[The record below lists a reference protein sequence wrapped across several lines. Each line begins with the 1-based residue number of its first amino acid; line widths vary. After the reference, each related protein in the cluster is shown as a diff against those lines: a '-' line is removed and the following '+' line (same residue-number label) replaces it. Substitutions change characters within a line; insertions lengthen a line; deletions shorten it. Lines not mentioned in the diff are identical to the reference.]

1 MHVHVLFAHAGDQ
14 KPFGCSYIRL
24 LQPLQHPAAENR
36 GRVTFGVQP
45 QPADVLI
52 VERTWGPHTT
62 LGQVESLVQAVR
74 REGARLLFTLDDN
87 LLDLQAIPTDQKMYM
102 RFLARHADGV
112 LVSTPPLAERMRRLN
127 KRVVVLP
134 NQVDERLFPPEC
146 PLPLNETPL
155 TIGYMGTPTHDGDL
169 RMVLQ
174 ALRTVLRRFDGR
186 VQLQLVGGVADSRLV
201 RLFDGLPVQVLRVP
215 VEDMAYPRF
224 VAWMRANLHWDLAIA
239 PLDDTFFNRFKSDL
253 KFLDYSAL
261 GFPGVYSR
269 MPVYE
274 GTVRHLETGYLVENT
289 VAAWEEALTW
299 MLEHPEERRRMGQA
313 AWRFVQDERTLQHH
327 AAAWWDAIRKLCGDT
342 HV

>member
-224 VAWMRANLHWDLAIA
+224 VAWMRA
-239 PLDDTFFNRFKSDL
+239 
-253 KFLDYSAL
+253 
-261 GFPGVYSR
+261 
-269 MPVYE
+269 
-274 GTVRHLETGYLVENT
+274 
-289 VAAWEEALTW
+289 
-299 MLEHPEERRRMGQA
+299 
-313 AWRFVQDERTLQHH
+313 
-327 AAAWWDAIRKLCGDT
+327 
-342 HV
+342 